1 MLKAKTP
8 IALLINVKSKLTE
21 DDKCEDKSEKDQ
33 KISRYCNMTE
43 TKFMQ
48 KIGLKPSDKTT
59 PFTDYFLPDYYH
71 CGKSVCY
78 QKTDKFAD
86 RCNDDSVASCPYP
99 KCCGCQKDCLDK
111 SFCEAF
117 EIKIQTK
124 LGLHEPTVT
133 KVGFQIARL
142 FIIEFK
148 SAFCTLGTT
157 GVLLV
162 TAFSKPSRQNQ

>member
-8 IALLINVKSKLTE
+8 IALLINVKSTLTE
-21 DDKCEDKSEKDQ
+21 NDKCEDKNEKDQ
-33 KISRYCNMTE
+33 KISRFCNMIE

-86 RCNDDSVASCPYP
+86 RCNDASVASCPYP

-124 LGLHEPTVT
+124 VGLHEPTVT
-133 KVGFQIARL
+133 EVGFQIARL
-142 FIIEFK
+142 IARFIFVLQ
-148 SAFCTLGTT
+148 SAFYK
-157 GVLLV
+157 
-162 TAFSKPSRQNQ
+162 AR